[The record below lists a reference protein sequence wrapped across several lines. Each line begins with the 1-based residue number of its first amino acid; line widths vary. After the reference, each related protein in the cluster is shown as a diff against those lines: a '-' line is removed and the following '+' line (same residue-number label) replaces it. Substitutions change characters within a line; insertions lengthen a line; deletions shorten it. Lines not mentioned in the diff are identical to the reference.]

1 MAYTIDFTDFANKG
15 SITVEDNT
23 INQELSIGLVG
34 RSSTAFGTVIAEN
47 ALHMLE
53 NFAFNEPP
61 DNPVEG
67 QLWYDTTVGGEQ
79 LKIYDGT
86 TWVGAGGLKKA
97 TTEPEVSS
105 SVAGD
110 LWADT
115 DNQQLYL
122 FTGSN
127 WVLVG
132 PQFSEGLS
140 TGANPNTLVDTGN
153 ISHTVVEIIIDAQ
166 TVAIVSTDEFT
177 PKTAITGFSTI
188 KPGINLSS
196 ANISGDG
203 ATKFRGVVEQ
213 AENLV
218 VSGVAVAASNF
229 LRGDVVSTTNNT
241 LRVKTN
247 SGIVI
252 GSSLPLSIGI
262 EGEAAV
268 FTHNT
273 TGSNIDL
280 RVNDGGT
287 VKTAIRINSDTTVG
301 INNSTPEESL
311 DVVGNIQTDSELY
324 VNGTTQSSTFGTGAI
339 ITRGGAGIAKNLNV
353 GGTTRVIGTTTLADA
368 LPDTP
373 TTSTNRNLGS
383 SSAKWDNVYANTF
396 RGNVIG
402 NVTGTISGRAGSADK
417 LTSSTNFRMTGDV
430 SAPEFVFDGQ
440 TGGGTKT
447 FTTSIS
453 NTFIS
458 NKTAV
463 TSTNIDDEIL
473 INRVSGT
480 TGLYRVSRA
489 NLFSAIPTNPPG
501 IIVPYG
507 GTTAPTGW
515 ALCDGAEYSKVT
527 YAALFAVIGFNFKDP
542 LLISDGGVSFFCV
555 PDLRGRFPLGLDD
568 MGTGE
573 GAADRVTSAAADSI
587 GAGSGDEEKDITIAN
602 LPEHEHDLRAANG
615 DQFYA
620 IADIAISGVSDPA
633 AISYDAPTGT
643 SAGSAISTSGGILDG
658 GQTGIG
664 DYRTVDGEQLGAP
677 LDIMPPYQTVNYIIY
692 HGVTS

>member
-1 MAYTIDFTDFANKG
+1 
-15 SITVEDNT
+15 
-23 INQELSIGLVG
+23 
-34 RSSTAFGTVIAEN
+34 
-47 ALHMLE
+47 
-53 NFAFNEPP
+53 
-61 DNPVEG
+61 
-67 QLWYDTTVGGEQ
+67 
-79 LKIYDGT
+79 
-86 TWVGAGGLKKA
+86 
-97 TTEPEVSS
+97 
-105 SVAGD
+105 
-110 LWADT
+110 
-115 DNQQLYL
+115 
-122 FTGSN
+122 
-127 WVLVG
+127 
-132 PQFSEGLS
+132 
-140 TGANPNTLVDTGN
+140 
-153 ISHTVVEIIIDAQ
+153 
-166 TVAIVSTDEFT
+166 
-177 PKTAITGFSTI
+177 
-188 KPGINLSS
+188 
-196 ANISGDG
+196 
-203 ATKFRGVVEQ
+203 
-213 AENLV
+213 
-218 VSGVAVAASNF
+218 
-229 LRGDVVSTTNNT
+229 
-241 LRVKTN
+241 
-247 SGIVI
+247 
-252 GSSLPLSIGI
+252 
-262 EGEAAV
+262 
-268 FTHNT
+268 
-273 TGSNIDL
+273 
-280 RVNDGGT
+280 
-287 VKTAIRINSDTTVG
+287 
-301 INNSTPEESL
+301 
-311 DVVGNIQTDSELY
+311 
-324 VNGTTQSSTFGTGAI
+324 
-339 ITRGGAGIAKNLNV
+339 
-353 GGTTRVIGTTTLADA
+353 
-368 LPDTP
+368 
-373 TTSTNRNLGS
+373 
-383 SSAKWDNVYANTF
+383 VYANTF

-664 DYRTVDGEQLGAP
+664 DYRTVGADQLGAP